1 MFYRPSYIGESFS
14 ASYRLRY
21 AALTK
26 EIAMVRRS
34 QHFQDSG
41 AVLLS
46 LQFEVVAR
54 PYDQL
59 HVLEL
64 HAGFRA

>member
-1 MFYRPSYIGESFS
+1 
-14 ASYRLRY
+14 
-21 AALTK
+21 
-26 EIAMVRRS
+26 MVRRS